1 MRFGSRPFG
10 TIKSAVVSV
19 YDTTPKIGVVPC
31 RTRNDDV
38 VIEFGSIG
46 VLKVA
51 EITLTAAMLAD
62 PAVPL
67 VLEVAIVFL
76 NEPALLVLEVVG
88 IILTAAVMAPP
99 LGLIVV
105 LNGSFVTPLAGDVLI
120 TVGAIQT
127 FKIPG
132 PSSLQPTIKM
142 TRSKAVVSPVE
153 SETPRDI
160 RIIREKCVHRLKAVV
175 GFVDEV
181 FMASS

>member
-1 MRFGSRPFG
+1 
-10 TIKSAVVSV
+10 V
-19 YDTTPKIGVVPC
+19 YDTTPIIGVEPC
-31 RTRNDDV
+31 RTRKDDA

-46 VLKVA
+46 VLNVA
-51 EITLTAAMLAD
+51 EITLTAATLAE

-67 VLEVAIVFL
+67 VLEVAAVFL
-76 NEPALLVLEVVG
+76 NAAELLVLEVVG
-88 IILTAAVMAPP
+88 IILTAAAMAPP

-105 LNGSFVTPLAGDVLI
+105 LNGSFVTPLAGDVRI

-142 TRSKAVVSPVE
+142 TRSKAVVSPAE
-153 SETPRDI
+153 SEIPRDL
-160 RIIREKCVHRLKAVV
+160 RIIREKFTHRLKTVV
-175 GFVDEV
+175 GFIDEV